1 MAALTPGKKAP
12 AVSLKDTN
20 GQKKSLADAL
30 KNGPVVLAFFK
41 VTCPVCQFT
50 FPFIERIYET
60 FGSSKFTVW
69 GISQD
74 DARDTRDFLKEYG
87 IQFPVLIEED
97 GYAVSNQYGI
107 TNVPTLFLISPD
119 GEIQV
124 SSVGFEKDAL
134 EEIASEAA
142 RATQK
147 PALPVFKP
155 SEVIPAYKP
164 G

>member
-12 AVSLKDTN
+12 AVSLSDTN
-20 GQKKSLADAL
+20 GRKISLVDAL
-30 KNGPVVLAFFK
+30 NKGPVVLAFFK

-50 FPFIERIYET
+50 FPLIERIHEA
-60 FGSSKFTVW
+60 FGSSKFTIW

-74 DARDTRDFLKEYG
+74 DAQDTREFIKEYG
-87 IQFPVLIEED
+87 IQFPVVIEEH

-107 TNVPTLFLISPD
+107 TNVPTLFLVSTD
-119 GEIQV
+119 GGIQF

-134 EEIASEAA
+134 EKIAAEAA
-142 RATQK
+142 HATEK
-147 PALPVFKP
+147 PASAIFKP
-155 SEVIPAYKP
+155 SEAIPAYKP